1 MLQLLLLATLN
12 TATAQSNN
20 QPEETYQRRTVIDF
34 GEIDVNGQLVK
45 PDITPITVAQRPAF
59 NPLIQLRSDFNKEM
73 NASVNDIR

>member
-1 MLQLLLLATLN
+1 MLQLFLLVTLN
-12 TATAQSNN
+12 TATAQSSN

>member
-34 GEIDVNGQLVK
+34 GKSMSMVSSSSQTSHPYRGSR
-45 PDITPITVAQRPAF
+45 AAF

-73 NASVNDIR
+73 NASVNNIR